1 MSGTEPTCHIPVLL
15 DEVLAYSQ
23 IEEASFFVDGTLGG
37 GGHAEA
43 LLGRMV
49 KDARFLGIDRDPAA
63 LQRAEGRLVSRIP
76 EASLQ
81 RWLELPQQLPERS
94 AMQPHAGP
102 LIDLALGSYRD
113 IPRWM
118 DALGVPLADGILL
131 DLGLSSDQLADSDR
145 GFSFR
150 EEGPLDLRFH
160 QEPSTESAADLL
172 ASGSEEEIADILY
185 RYGEERK
192 SRRIARE
199 IVEQRR
205 RGGAIETTQ
214 QLRQLIHRSVGKVH
228 GKIDSATRSFQA
240 LRIAVNQ
247 ELHHLADALRWL
259 PTRLRPGGRLL
270 VISFHSL
277 EDRMVKYAFRE
288 HPYLRP
294 VTKRPV
300 VASLEEL
307 DRNNR
312 SRTAKLRVACRV
324 EPSAEVAGV
333 VDEFEV
339 RWEARS

>member
-1 MSGTEPTCHIPVLL
+1 MNGTEATCHIPVLL
-15 DEVLAYSQ
+15 EEVLAYSE
-23 IEEASFFVDGTLGG
+23 IERAGFFVDGTLGG

-43 LLGRMV
+43 LLGRMG
-49 KDARFLGIDRDPAA
+49 KDAHFLGIDRDPAA
-63 LQRAEGRLVSRIP
+63 VHRVSGRLSSSFP
-76 EASLQ
+76 EASVHQ
-81 RWLELPQQLPERS
+81 WLELPSQQPQHPPVQQEG
-94 AMQPHAGP
+94 GP
-102 LIDLALGSYRD
+102 QIDLALGSYRD
-113 IPRWM
+113 IPSWL

-131 DLGLSSDQLADSDR
+131 DLGLSSDQLADSKR

-150 EEGPLDLRFH
+150 EDGPLDLRFDP
-160 QEPSTESAADLL
+160 EPSTESAADLL
-172 ASGSEEEIADILY
+172 ASCSEEEIADILY

-199 IVEQRR
+199 IVELRR
-205 RGGAIETTQ
+205 RGGTIETTQ

-240 LRIAVNQ
+240 LRIAVNH

-300 VASLEEL
+300 VASQEEL
-307 DRNNR
+307 DRNIR

-324 EPSAEVAGV
+324 EPAGEVPGGV
-333 VDEFEV
+333 DRFEV
-339 RWEARS
+339 RWEASS

>member
-1 MSGTEPTCHIPVLL
+1 MSGTEATCHIPVLL

-23 IEEASFFVDGTLGG
+23 IEHAGFFVDGTLGG

-43 LLGRMV
+43 LLERMA

-63 LQRAEGRLVSRIP
+63 LGRAAGRLAHRFP

-81 RWLELPQQLPERS
+81 RWLEPPRQLPEHS
-94 AMQPHAGP
+94 DMQPTAGP
-102 LIDLALGSYRD
+102 QIDLALGSYRD
-113 IPRWM
+113 IPSWL

-131 DLGLSSDQLADSDR
+131 DLGLSSDQLADSNR

-160 QEPSTESAADLL
+160 PEPSTESAADLL

-205 RGGAIETTQ
+205 RGVAIETTQ

-300 VASLEEL
+300 VASPQEL

-324 EPSAEVAGV
+324 DPSAEFPGV
-333 VDEFEV
+333 VDDFDI

>member
-1 MSGTEPTCHIPVLL
+1 MSGTESTCHIPVLL
-15 DEVLAYSQ
+15 DEVLAYS
-23 IEEASFFVDGTLGG
+23 EVGGASFFVDGTLGG

-43 LLGRMV
+43 LLGRMA
-49 KDARFLGIDRDPAA
+49 KEARFLGIDRDPAA
-63 LQRAEGRLVSRIP
+63 LQRAEGRLASRFP

-81 RWLELPQQLPERS
+81 RWLDMPLQPPQHS
-94 AMQPHAGP
+94 TTQPTGGP

-113 IPRWM
+113 IPGWL

-131 DLGLSSDQLADSDR
+131 DLGLSSDQLADSNR

-160 QEPSTESAADLL
+160 QQPSTQSAADLL
-172 ASGSEEEIADILY
+172 ASVSEEEIADILY

-240 LRIAVNQ
+240 LRIAVNE

-300 VASLEEL
+300 VASPGELE
-307 DRNNR
+307 RNNR

-324 EPSAEVAGV
+324 GPAALVPEV